1 MTATHTGETV
11 LKGIPN
17 KNWRMDKRVV
27 MCVDTQHNSVTLSA
41 SQSLLHSGETDGF
54 SIFQL

>member
-17 KNWRMDKRVV
+17 KNWRMNQWVV
-27 MCVDTQHNSVTLSA
+27 MCVDTQHNSVTLSG

-54 SIFQL
+54 SIIQL